1 MGNSCT
7 CITDEQKDREE
18 FRSGGVAQ
26 NQYLGS
32 AVSGRKNR
40 EDQIIMIQKN
50 VRGRQ
55 ARKLYA
61 TMKEE
66 AKGGNE
72 RQVFL
77 NEDDINLNPM
87 IKVRYHE
94 TFGILNTCLGYK

>member
-32 AVSGRKNR
+32 VVSGRKNR

-50 VRGRQ
+50 VRGR
-55 ARKLYA
+55 
-61 TMKEE
+61 
-66 AKGGNE
+66 
-72 RQVFL
+72 
-77 NEDDINLNPM
+77 
-87 IKVRYHE
+87 
-94 TFGILNTCLGYK
+94 